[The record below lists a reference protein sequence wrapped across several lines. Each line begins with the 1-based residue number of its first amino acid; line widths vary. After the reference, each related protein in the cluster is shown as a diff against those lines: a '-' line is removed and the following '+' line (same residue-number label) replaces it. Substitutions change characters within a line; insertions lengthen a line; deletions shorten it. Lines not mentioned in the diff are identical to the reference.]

1 MSFLKTSMIAFAS
14 QTAMIPHNQRSKS
27 TVETLLVI
35 CALLALLAGP
45 ASGASLK
52 KREIETTA
60 GVSTAADGES
70 NNILVEHQ
78 MMSESSEIGFLG
90 YVYMS
95 CYLPHECADTCF
107 DFYDGVLHDDYDC
120 THVFEKMNFIFYC
133 KCHLFTDS
141 ADALGHDE
149 NDNEIHAIP

>member
-1 MSFLKTSMIAFAS
+1 MIAFAS

-95 CYLPHECADTCF
+95 CYLPHECAD
-107 DFYDGVLHDDYDC
+107 V
-120 THVFEKMNFIFYC
+120 
-133 KCHLFTDS
+133 S
-141 ADALGHDE
+141 
-149 NDNEIHAIP
+149 